1 MSLNTVANYNMHHE
15 GYSPLKIIKK
25 KKKAKDLEKVFKEK
39 EKSASWGCL
48 GADFFAH
55 LRGHEGEVA

>member
-1 MSLNTVANYNMHHE
+1 MQS
-15 GYSPLKIIKK
+15 SKK

-55 LRGHEGEVA
+55 LRGHEGDGCIKILPKVGYV